1 MTAQWESLYVRTDN
15 TTAVAEA
22 LIAAL
27 TSAGYQRFDPFPGGA
42 GTPMGITE
50 TIRLFAAPSVDGIV
64 RVIGALP
71 ENVTLLLKY
80 LRLWIVDDECGATA
94 YRDGI
99 ADAAA
104 VAEYLKAGKTLDD
117 LAKAEQRPVLGV
129 VNKASSSNLAP
140 ELAQFAESR
149 GVNPQQ
155 ADKLINRLTGQ
166 LFGKMDRQS
175 SGEAGALKDQAK
187 ALLSQAPAEVDW
199 NSPQARK
206 LSAMIEVLALPS
218 NWRDPDFNSLR
229 EAYQVARRLVRNPKA
244 MLLPDEKQALNKV
257 AGAIEYQAIYMGK

>member
-1 MTAQWESLYVRTDN
+1 MTAQWESLYVR
-15 TTAVAEA
+15 
-22 LIAAL
+22 AA
-27 TSAGYQRFDPFPGGA
+27 TSSVVDTVIVTLATQGYQRFDPFPGGA

-71 ENVTLLLKY
+71 ENLTLPLNYLK
-80 LRLWIVDDECGATA
+80 LWIADEDCGVAA
-94 YRDGI
+94 YRDGV
-99 ADAAA
+99 ADAAGIA
-104 VAEYLKAGKTLDD
+104 DYLKAGKTLDEV
-117 LAKAEQRPVLGV
+117 AKAEQRPALGV
-129 VNKASSSNLAP
+129 VNKGSSSNLAP
-140 ELAQFAESR
+140 ELAQFAQSQ

-187 ALLSQAPAEVDW
+187 ALLSQPSAEVDW

-206 LSAMIEVLALPS
+206 LSAMVEVLALPS
-218 NWRDPDFNSLR
+218 NWRAPDFNSLR
-229 EAYQVARRLVRNPKA
+229 EAYQVARRLARNPKA

-257 AGAIEYQAIYMGK
+257 AGVIEYQAIYMGK